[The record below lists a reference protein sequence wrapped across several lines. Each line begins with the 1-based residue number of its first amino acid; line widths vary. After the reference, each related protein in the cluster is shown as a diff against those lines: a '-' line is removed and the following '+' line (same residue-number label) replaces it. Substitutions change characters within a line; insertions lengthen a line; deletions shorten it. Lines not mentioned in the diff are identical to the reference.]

1 MPKNIITP
9 STTEPN
15 TEDSVTILNKCG
27 VSSNP
32 LFKFI
37 PNIPAA
43 HVADV
48 KHNDA
53 MDRQRLASKN
63 LFRAASILASIKSLY
78 CCGVEKG
85 TKEYQMHI
93 YLELEKNYCKLV
105 HYRKMKE
112 TLRLNNQQNQ
122 RS

>member
-1 MPKNIITP
+1 MIKNITTP
-9 STTEPN
+9 NTADPH
-15 TEDSVTILNKCG
+15 TEDSVTTLNKYG
-27 VSSNP
+27 ASSNP
-32 LFKFI
+32 LVKFI
-37 PNIPAA
+37 PNIPPA
-43 HVADV
+43 HVNAV
-48 KHNDA
+48 KLNDA
-53 MDRQRLASKN
+53 MDKQSDASKN

>member
-1 MPKNIITP
+1 MPKNITTP
-9 STTEPN
+9 NTTEPN
-15 TEDSVTILNKCG
+15 TETSVTILNKCG
-27 VSSNP
+27 ASSNP

-78 CCGVEKG
+78 IYIYELLWGRKRNKRILDVYLCGVR
-85 TKEYQMHI
+85 KEI
-93 YLELEKNYCKLV
+93 AV
-105 HYRKMKE
+105 
-112 TLRLNNQQNQ
+112 
-122 RS
+122 S